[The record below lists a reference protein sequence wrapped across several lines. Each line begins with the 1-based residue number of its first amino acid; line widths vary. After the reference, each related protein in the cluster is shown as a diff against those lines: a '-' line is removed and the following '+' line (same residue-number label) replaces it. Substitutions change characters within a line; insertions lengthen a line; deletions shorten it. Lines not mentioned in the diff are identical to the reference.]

1 MWRRRHRYPLRPQQK
16 SRRRENGSSSR
27 LWAPRRLGRL
37 RLLLSSLTDG
47 PASAVG
53 SESGEDRAGAPYC
66 NNVQSPIATIQVSSI
81 VLFRVR
87 KSYVGNLPPMLAAFP
102 DYPAPV
108 VRNIKRERS
117 IVGDIHQ
124 PLQLSFKD
132 DRSRQ
137 RHHSERLT

>member
-1 MWRRRHRYPLRPQQK
+1 
-16 SRRRENGSSSR
+16 

-37 RLLLSSLTDG
+37 RLLRSSLTDG

-117 IVGDIHQ
+117 IVGDNHQ